1 MPPRFGLANR
11 ALRWVLAYIVGAAL
25 WIGVMQW
32 LLRGLGGADWS
43 ISTAGLVVGGVF
55 VLVTAWMLYLLLER
69 TEPDAAT
76 TNAST
81 AIPVQWPGWLLL
93 GGLIVGTLGAQL
105 FMVWYATREYRPVLL
120 DQAQTE
126 LTSQLRLHSKLLD
139 DWFAQHQKLVEGM
152 AAEKEALIGRLKQTE
167 ANPAQSHLPE
177 FARLITQGQFEG
189 IAVFNAD
196 HQRKLQFGSDAA
208 GKGADDLYEKAAATS
223 SVQFACT
230 MPTHHLVTECYWV
243 LPVFLSTQEV
253 SGGPWFVMFNAALS
267 ESALMR
273 AASASA
279 ASVPIERAVRSLL
292 LLMPSGGTPS
302 QWQAMPLISEFS
314 RLTSPQLAQAIA
326 PLSAADRDC
335 VNQSAL
341 MTPAAKPL
349 DKPLDKPLA
358 KASDS
363 LSDKPPA
370 KVAAIATDQGQIQC
384 NGLTV
389 LYAAARVPQIDGLLW
404 AATTQEA
411 VLLPLLHTR
420 RWFAGAALLGISAFL
435 VALLFFWRLLSRHQ
449 QRLTQGLIRS
459 RDDCAAVWANLPAV
473 GLAIVEAAS
482 GRVNSVNS
490 RWAQLFQTSQT
501 QAQGEALSQFLRPA
515 PGLTAQEH
523 TAQLDAQ
530 WLAELSSGLREEVQI
545 VRYIAVGVDRRAWMK
560 FSLKAQQVPTGDSPT
575 WLVLAE
581 ALGDAVIDADATR
594 AERDFYRWLAQIPTE
609 RAAGVDT
616 AGAESSEHLSPQP
629 PAQLP
634 VQLPGQLPDQSTQP
648 WAGIA
653 EGLMGQTSVVALC
666 LYTHWPAVWASAPDL
681 SGPVLEHQ
689 EQQAYQCEG
698 CTAPVRAMANEIAR
712 MGIIERVL
720 VAQTPIFID
729 DAVRQAQ
736 NDTATGVQAELI
748 EQLRTYPVGA
758 LAVVPL
764 PPNANGQT
772 RAWIAFGADGLR
784 FTDPVRSALLSLLN
798 RLSAQLPAD

>member
-1 MPPRFGLANR
+1 MRPRFGLANR
-11 ALRWVLAYIVGAAL
+11 ALRWVLAYIVGAAV
-25 WIGVMQW
+25 WIAVMQW
-32 LLRGLGGADWS
+32 LLSGLGGADWS

-55 VLVTAWMLYLLLER
+55 VLVTAWMLYLLLEGSK
-69 TEPDAAT
+69 PDEAA
-76 TNAST
+76 ARAPS
-81 AIPVQWPGWLLL
+81 AVRMQWQGWLLL
-93 GGLIVGTLGAQL
+93 GGLIVGTLGTQL

-139 DWFAQHQKLVEGM
+139 DWFTQHQKLVEGVV
-152 AAEKEALIGRLKQTE
+152 AEKDALIGRLKQTE
-167 ANPAQSHLPE
+167 LNPAQSHLPE
-177 FARLITQGQFEG
+177 FARLITHGQFDG

-196 HQRKLQFGSDAA
+196 HQRKLQFGTDAA
-208 GKGADDLYEKAAATS
+208 GKGPDDLYEKAAATS

-243 LPVFLSTQEV
+243 LPVFLSAQEV
-253 SGGPWFVMFNAALS
+253 SGGPWFVMFNAAMS

-273 AASASA
+273 SASA
-279 ASVPIERAVRSLL
+279 PSASVPIERAVRSLL
-292 LLMPSGGTPS
+292 LLMPSGNSPP

-341 MTPAAKPL
+341 MTPVNSPL
-349 DKPLDKPLA
+349 DK
-358 KASDS
+358 
-363 LSDKPPA
+363 
-370 KVAAIATDQGQIQC
+370 AATTAQGRIQC
-384 NGLTV
+384 GGLSV
-389 LYAAARVPQIDGLLW
+389 LYAAARVPQIHGLLW
-404 AATTQEA
+404 AATTQDA
-411 VLLPLLHTR
+411 VLLPLQHTR

-435 VALLFFWRLLSRHQ
+435 LALLFFWRLLSRHQ
-449 QRLTQGLIRS
+449 KNLAQGLIRS
-459 RDDCAAVWANLPAV
+459 RDDCTAVWANLPAV
-473 GLAIVEAAS
+473 GLAIVDAAS
-482 GRVNSVNS
+482 GRVNSVNP

-501 QAQGEALSQFLRPA
+501 QAQGESLTQFLRPA
-515 PGLTAQEH
+515 SGLTAQEH
-523 TAQLDAQ
+523 TAQFDAQ
-530 WLAELSSGLREEVQI
+530 WLTELSSGLREEVQI
-545 VRYIAVGVDRRAWMK
+545 VRYVAVGSDRRAWMK

-581 ALGDAVIDADATR
+581 ALGDTVTDADATR

-609 RAAGVDT
+609 CAVAADIS
-616 AGAESSEHLSPQP
+616 AADSSASLSHPPSAPISDPSSEQ
-629 PAQLP
+629 
-634 VQLPGQLPDQSTQP
+634 
-648 WAGIA
+648 WARIA
-653 EGLMGQTSVVALC
+653 DGLLGQTSLVALC

-736 NDTATGVQAELI
+736 NDTATGLQAELI

-764 PPNANGQT
+764 PPHANGQT

-798 RLSAQLPAD
+798 RLSEQLPAD